1 MIEEI
6 VGRSHFRD
14 HDCSFH
20 SLGKGAGKVV
30 LGFQTVFFFKDSK
43 PVQINLMGNQQGVRP
58 PFQLCPHPESQAADP
73 LPSPRKAAGHEELP
87 RASWGWHRPVA
98 SRAPQD
104 EPELLSPRSL
114 RQSFAC
120 RC

>member
-43 PVQINLMGNQQGVRP
+43 PVQINLMGNQ
-58 PFQLCPHPESQAADP
+58 
-73 LPSPRKAAGHEELP
+73 
-87 RASWGWHRPVA
+87 
-98 SRAPQD
+98 
-104 EPELLSPRSL
+104 
-114 RQSFAC
+114 
-120 RC
+120 